1 MVEVE
6 LPEEVE
12 LRILALDRSLWESIF
27 ESEFGCAAAAV
38 VMENLWCPSPD
49 HAPIDEWFWWC
60 TRLQCP
66 HPHEDHSD
74 YDEASAE
81 NLPDENDEDPGW
93 LHDYVLSLTASPP
106 SSSSSSPRHEEGGV
120 NGSRASKRPRLTSSS
135 SSGVVD
141 EVPWAK
147 VFKDHYI
154 LRHRWL
160 HGCDPRPRRDAP
172 ENGEAVEGEG
182 KGDAEQWPDPSR
194 IVRVVVTGTRSSG
207 KSSILRALLAHDQ
220 QDQVNEARPVNVIV
234 VEVWGVRVVLLE
246 VKRAHGWQGKLFNG
260 ASVDGVMFVVDAED
274 FAPFVGRAML
284 EVTDE
289 AFGRLE
295 AIYKLFH
302 GVAGEA
308 HAAALAAVVC
318 VNRIDRALA
327 TVGARGER
335 GVQPPDLIE
344 VVERKLRLGMLQ
356 HCSWYSGARVS
367 AMATSVGAVSDG
379 GLCRAAVEAFVRN
392 WTSVLHREL
401 CGWTNDEWDT
411 SWIERTFE
419 LQALAEA
426 EAEAERA
433 GAMAETLLLE

>member
-1 MVEVE
+1 M
-6 LPEEVE
+6 
-12 LRILALDRSLWESIF
+12 
-27 ESEFGCAAAAV
+27 
-38 VMENLWCPSPD
+38 
-49 HAPIDEWFWWC
+49 
-60 TRLQCP
+60 
-66 HPHEDHSD
+66 
-74 YDEASAE
+74 
-81 NLPDENDEDPGW
+81 
-93 LHDYVLSLTASPP
+93 
-106 SSSSSSPRHEEGGV
+106 
-120 NGSRASKRPRLTSSS
+120 
-135 SSGVVD
+135 
-141 EVPWAK
+141 
-147 VFKDHYI
+147 
-154 LRHRWL
+154 
-160 HGCDPRPRRDAP
+160 
-172 ENGEAVEGEG
+172 EGEG

-246 VKRAHGWQGKLFNG
+246 VKRAHGARPSSSPPSPKPDLADWTVVMAGWQGKLFNG

>member
-1 MVEVE
+1 
-6 LPEEVE
+6 
-12 LRILALDRSLWESIF
+12 
-27 ESEFGCAAAAV
+27 
-38 VMENLWCPSPD
+38 
-49 HAPIDEWFWWC
+49 
-60 TRLQCP
+60 
-66 HPHEDHSD
+66 
-74 YDEASAE
+74 
-81 NLPDENDEDPGW
+81 
-93 LHDYVLSLTASPP
+93 
-106 SSSSSSPRHEEGGV
+106 
-120 NGSRASKRPRLTSSS
+120 
-135 SSGVVD
+135 
-141 EVPWAK
+141 
-147 VFKDHYI
+147 
-154 LRHRWL
+154 
-160 HGCDPRPRRDAP
+160 
-172 ENGEAVEGEG
+172 
-182 KGDAEQWPDPSR
+182 
-194 IVRVVVTGTRSSG
+194 VRVVVTGTRSSG
-207 KSSILRALLAHDQ
+207 KSSILRALLAHD

-246 VKRAHGWQGKLFNG
+246 VKRAHGARPSSSPPSPKLHLADWTVVMAGWQGKLFNG

-318 VNRIDRALA
+318 VNRIDRVA

-367 AMATSVGAVSDG
+367 AMATSVGAVPDG

-426 EAEAERA
+426 KAEAERA